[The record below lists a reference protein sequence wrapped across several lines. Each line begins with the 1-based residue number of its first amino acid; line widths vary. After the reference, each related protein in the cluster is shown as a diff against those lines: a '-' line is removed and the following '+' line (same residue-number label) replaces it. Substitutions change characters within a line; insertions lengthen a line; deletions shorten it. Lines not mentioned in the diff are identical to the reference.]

1 MSAKARILLIEDEP
15 GLVMTISD
23 RLLATGYLCE
33 TAQDGAGAWKQLNAA
48 EFDLVLLDIM
58 LPDTDGFALCQ
69 QMRSRNILI
78 PVVMLTARSQ
88 VDDRVRG
95 LKSGADDY
103 LGKPFSMSELL
114 ARIEAQLRRSRL
126 SPAGTA
132 ATGPSDAV
140 TAIPSTLLE
149 FDRFVLNLEARTLTS
164 RDNLG
169 THEVPLNATEFRLLA
184 YLANHPGKV
193 LSREEILDAVWG
205 YNNEVTSRTIDVHV
219 AWLRK
224 KLGELDT
231 PRHIL
236 TIRKGGYKFLP

>member
-58 LPDTDGFALCQ
+58 LPDTDGFTLCQ
-69 QMRSRNILI
+69 QMRARNILI

-126 SPAGTA
+126 SPVGTGN
-132 ATGPSDAV
+132 TSSEAV
-140 TAIPSTLLE
+140 ASSSATLLE
-149 FDRFVLNLEARTLTS
+149 FDRFILNLEARTLTS
-164 RDNLG
+164 RENLG
-169 THEVPLNATEFRLLA
+169 TREVPLNATEFRLLA

-193 LSREEILDAVWG
+193 LSRDEILDAVWG

-236 TIRKGGYKFLP
+236 TIRKGGYKFIP